1 MHQMIKGTFPTEKFK
16 ELSTPFYFY
25 DTNLLKETLTTLCN
39 ETKKHAIKPVREY
52 WRAHRYI
59 CSNQHEWTHCEK
71 STGEVLVSTKLQSLH
86 RDHWL

>member
-39 ETKKHAIKPVREY
+39 ETKKHAI
-52 WRAHRYI
+52 RAHYADR
-59 CSNQHEWTHCEK
+59 K
-71 STGEVLVSTKLQSLH
+71 STRLNSSH
-86 RDHWL
+86 